1 MSRHCGWR
9 RKAKAFTLIELLVVI
24 AIIAVL
30 IGLLLPA
37 VQKVR
42 EAAARISSTN
52 NLKQIGLAIHG
63 YHDAIGHLPPAW
75 VDWDADWNPQWY
87 NQCGS
92 THYFILP
99 YVEQD
104 ALAKVGPPY
113 YFWQVYANPAHGI
126 NTFLNPSDPSSPSD
140 GVYHDFEFG
149 DYGVTGYVA
158 NFQSLG
164 HFFNDGTVTGF
175 NDHRIMRIAD
185 VTDGLSNTIFMAEK
199 VTLCQNPNYVNVE
212 NSDDQNY
219 YSIWAYGR
227 TAWPEWDP
235 VFGYMVTGPASKFQ
249 VNPTLTGPAATC
261 DPRFAS
267 SPRSAGILVAMGD
280 GSVRLLAAGVS
291 PETWWALCTPDK
303 REVIGADAQ

>member
-1 MSRHCGWR
+1 MSRHGSRR
-9 RKAKAFTLIELLVVI
+9 RKGFTLIELLVVI

-52 NLKQIGLAIHG
+52 NLKQIGLAIHS
-63 YHDAIGHLPPAW
+63 YHDAIGRFPPAW
-75 VDWDADWNPQWY
+75 VDWDADWNPQYY
-87 NQCGS
+87 NNCGS
-92 THYFILP
+92 THYYILP
-99 YVEQD
+99 FIEQD
-104 ALAKVGPPY
+104 ALARVGPPF

-126 NTFLNPSDPSSPSD
+126 KTFLNPSDPTSPND
-140 GVYHDFEFG
+140 GVYHDAEFG

-158 NFQSLG
+158 NYQSLG
-164 HFFNDGTVTGF
+164 HFLNDGTETGF
-175 NDHRIMRIAD
+175 SDYRFMAIRD

-199 VTLCQNPNYVNVE
+199 ITLCQNPNYVNVE

-219 YSIWAYGR
+219 YPIWAYGR

-249 VNPTLTGPAATC
+249 VAPSTTGPTATC

-267 SPRSAGILVAMGD
+267 SPRSAGILIGVGD
-280 GSVRLLAAGVS
+280 GSVRLLGASVF
-291 PETWWALCTPDK
+291 PDTWWALCTPDK
-303 REVIGADAQ
+303 GEVIGADGQ